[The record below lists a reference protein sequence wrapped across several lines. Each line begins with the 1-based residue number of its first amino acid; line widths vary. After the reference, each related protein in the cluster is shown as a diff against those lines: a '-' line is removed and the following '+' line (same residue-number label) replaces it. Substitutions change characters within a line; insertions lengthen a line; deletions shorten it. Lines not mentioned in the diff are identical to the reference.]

1 MFLVLSLVLGR
12 DFKANKGKSR
22 CMENVARFFDM

>member
-12 DFKANKGKSR
+12 DFEANKGKSR
-22 CMENVARFFDM
+22 CIENVAGFLDT